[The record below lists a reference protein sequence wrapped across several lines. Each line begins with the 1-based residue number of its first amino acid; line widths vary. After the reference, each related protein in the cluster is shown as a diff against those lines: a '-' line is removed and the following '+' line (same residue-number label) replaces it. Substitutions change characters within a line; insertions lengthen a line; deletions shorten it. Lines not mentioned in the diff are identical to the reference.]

1 MGEALKKECTFRP
14 QINKKKLSSKRRSNS
29 AGDIMEKFSKEN

>member
-14 QINKKKLSSKRRSNS
+14 LINKKKLSNKRRSNS
-29 AGDIMEKFSKEN
+29 AGNLME